1 MMKYE
6 KNTIYI
12 TGISHSNSS
21 DPITVQYSVFF
32 LGVIINKDTSQIV
45 DIACN
50 AISPITVEFI
60 KSIIIEHNI
69 INDIQKI
76 ICEIQERFFG
86 TSQKALIVALK
97 DVHNK
102 YLVELKK
109 HKR

>member
-1 MMKYE
+1 MKYE

-12 TGISHSNSS
+12 TGIAHSNSS
-21 DPITVQYSVFF
+21 DPITVQYNIFF

-69 INDIQKI
+69 VDDIQKI

-109 HKR
+109 HKK